1 MNARPTLAML
11 IPAYNAAKYL
21 PRLLESAAAQ
31 TEPFDE
37 IWVYDDCSTD
47 DTAQAAQA
55 YGAHVLRG
63 ETNRGCSAG
72 KNALAKHV
80 SVDWLHFHDADDALL
95 PNFVSSARKWMADGK
110 YDVVLFDYE
119 YRDLETDELILTRR
133 FDHQLLQDA
142 RLCAIREQINP
153 FCGLYRRTA
162 FLDAG
167 GWDEDPA
174 VLFNE
179 DVAFHIRL
187 AFAGL
192 SFAAQN
198 GPSVI
203 NYRRSGS
210 MSASNSLKCLQ
221 AHFEVMRRTLAR
233 PDAKPYRHEIAK
245 KLWTAAGALAAHDDW
260 QSADA
265 AIALARRICKPPK
278 IAGSATFRALAQVY
292 PHAAM
297 RMREHW
303 VRMTKPAL
311 RAR

>member
-21 PRLLESAAAQ
+21 PRLLESSAGQ

-47 DTAQAAQA
+47 NTAEVAQAH
-55 YGAHVLRG
+55 GARVLRG

-80 SVDWLHFHDADDALL
+80 SADWLHFHDADDALL
-95 PNFVSSARKWMADGK
+95 PNFVSLARKWMTEGK

-119 YRDLETDELILTRR
+119 YRELETDELILTRR
-133 FDHQLLQDA
+133 FDHELLKDA

-162 FLDAG
+162 FLKSG

-174 VLFNE
+174 VLYNE

-198 GPSVI
+198 GPSIV

-210 MSASNSLKCLQ
+210 MSAANALKCLQ

-233 PDAKPYRHEIAK
+233 PDAGPYQHEIAE
-245 KLWTAAGALAAHDDW
+245 KLWTVAGGLAAHGDW
-260 QSADA
+260 QTADD
-265 AIALARRICKPPK
+265 AIDLARRICKPPQ
-278 IAGSATFRALAQVY
+278 IAGSAMFRALAQVH
-292 PHAAM
+292 PHAAL